1 MEAMKNN
8 DKQPTF
14 IITCLVCGYRSRRNW
29 YKDADALRRQH
40 QNRWAKWHHNVL
52 VLAVTPTK
60 QGRKK

>member
-1 MEAMKNN
+1 MKTN

-14 IITCLVCGYRSRRNW
+14 IITCLVCGYRNRRKW

-60 QGRKK
+60 